1 MTRGHATA
9 GHGRADEAEVTAG
22 EAGVP
27 AGGAVV
33 TAGGAEAVLPG
44 EEEAVLPGEAEAVL
58 PAEAPAKP
66 MSMKGSFGT
75 AVGSAMLG
83 FEQALRDLPP
93 AETLAAEHAPER
105 GRSGDGHD
113 FVIHFPEALDG
124 AVDTDREA

>member
-1 MTRGHATA
+1 MSER
-9 GHGRADEAEVTAG
+9 

-27 AGGAVV
+27 ADGAGDP
-33 TAGGAEAVLPG
+33 A
-44 EEEAVLPGEAEAVL
+44 GEAEAVL

-105 GRSGDGHD
+105 GRSGDGHGL
-113 FVIHFPEALDG
+113 VTHFPEALDG
-124 AVDTDREA
+124 AEDTDREAGGPR